1 MSSGKLI
8 IQLHNFSS
16 VQLCRDF
23 MKSATGLG
31 SRDIVFSKA
40 SGAASSSGVPIAQKI
55 AYSQK
60 VNFLYL
66 QDISDTIELLSPDE
80 VYLFIRRPFSK
91 EIFDSKTIS
100 ESYSDGKT
108 ILLVFGGAEPGLS
121 KTDLDH
127 GTAIYFD
134 KISEI
139 GCLGELTLSLYLIR
153 KEIDENL

>member
-1 MSSGKLI
+1 MSRFYEK
-8 IQLHNFSS
+8 
-16 VQLCRDF
+16 CDW
-23 MKSATGLG
+23 
-31 SRDIVFSKA
+31 
-40 SGAASSSGVPIAQKI
+40 
-55 AYSQK
+55 SQK

-91 EIFDSKTIS
+91 EIFDSKSIS

-121 KTDLDH
+121 KKDLDH

-134 KISEI
+134 KINEI

-153 KEIDENL
+153 KEIE